1 MEFLF
6 EFLGSLF
13 ANVIENRKVRIWI
26 KLVLLILLALV
37 LLFIIGQAIYWSIA
51 EGSSLLSVIILG
63 IFAAGIAS
71 LLGILIGNLVRQ
83 KNEKES
89 L

>member
-71 LLGILIGNLVRQ
+71 LFGILIGNLVRQ
-83 KNEKES
+83 KK
-89 L
+89 

>member
-71 LLGILIGNLVRQ
+71 LFGILIGKLVRQ
-83 KNEKES
+83 KK
-89 L
+89 

>member
-6 EFLGSLF
+6 EFLGLLF
-13 ANVIENRKVRIWI
+13 ANVIESRKVRIWI
-26 KLVLLILLALV
+26 KLVLLLLLALV

-71 LLGILIGNLVRQ
+71 LFGILIGKLVRQ
-83 KNEKES
+83 KK
-89 L
+89 

>member
-13 ANVIENRKVRIWI
+13 ANVIENRKVRLWI
-26 KLVLLILLALV
+26 KVVLLLLLALILLLM
-37 LLFIIGQAIYWSIA
+37 IGQAIYWSII
-51 EGSSLLSVIILG
+51 EGGSLLSVIILG

-71 LLGILIGNLVRQ
+71 LFGILIGKLVRQ
-83 KNEKES
+83 KN
-89 L
+89 

>member
-13 ANVIENRKVRIWI
+13 ANVIENRKIRIWI

-71 LLGILIGNLVRQ
+71 LFGILIGKLVRQ
-83 KNEKES
+83 KK
-89 L
+89 

>member
-1 MEFLF
+1 LEFLF

-71 LLGILIGNLVRQ
+71 LFGILIGKLVRQ
-83 KNEKES
+83 KK
-89 L
+89 

>member
-71 LLGILIGNLVRQ
+71 LFGILIGKFVRQ
-83 KNEKES
+83 KK
-89 L
+89 

>member
-6 EFLGSLF
+6 EFLGPLF

-71 LLGILIGNLVRQ
+71 LFGILIGKLVRQ
-83 KNEKES
+83 KK
-89 L
+89 

>member
-13 ANVIENRKVRIWI
+13 ANVIENLKVRIWI

-71 LLGILIGNLVRQ
+71 LFGILIGKLVRQ
-83 KNEKES
+83 KK
-89 L
+89 

>member
-1 MEFLF
+1 M
-6 EFLGSLF
+6 
-13 ANVIENRKVRIWI
+13 IESRKVRLWI
-26 KLVLLILLALV
+26 KLVLLLLLALV

-71 LLGILIGNLVRQ
+71 LFGILIGKLVRQ
-83 KNEKES
+83 KK
-89 L
+89 

>member
-71 LLGILIGNLVRQ
+71 LFGILIGNLVRQ

>member
-13 ANVIENRKVRIWI
+13 ANVIESRKVRLWI
-26 KLVLLILLALV
+26 KLVLLLLLALV

-71 LLGILIGNLVRQ
+71 LFGILIGKLVRQ
-83 KNEKES
+83 KK
-89 L
+89 

>member
-6 EFLGSLF
+6 EFWGSLF

-71 LLGILIGNLVRQ
+71 LFGILIGKLVRQ
-83 KNEKES
+83 KK
-89 L
+89 

>member
-71 LLGILIGNLVRQ
+71 LFGILIGKLIRQ
-83 KNEKES
+83 KK
-89 L
+89 